1 MGLERRGSLIMSV
14 WTEDRI
20 ARLKTLWSLGWSAQ
34 RIADTLGEDVTRSAV
49 LGKVHRMQLSVR
61 RSPAS
66 PVNSAVAAPGGPRR
80 ASGRSGRPA
89 PVRIAA
95 RSGVAPEAPAFGLA
109 TILSVRRCDCRFP
122 YGEPGASAFRLCGR
136 PVARGVFCAAHAEIA
151 YQRRPQSAEML
162 MQLAGLA

>member
-1 MGLERRGSLIMSV
+1 MSV

-20 ARLKTLWSLGWSAQ
+20 ARLKTLWSQGWSAQ

-49 LGKVHRMQLSVR
+49 LGKVYRMKLSLG
-61 RSPAS
+61 RSPAPRVN
-66 PVNSAVAAPGGPRR
+66 PVVAAPKGPRR
-80 ASGRSGRPA
+80 APGRASRPA

-95 RSGVAPEAPAFGLA
+95 RPGVAPEAPSFGLA

-151 YQRRPQSAEML
+151 YQRRPQSAETL

>member
-1 MGLERRGSLIMSV
+1 MSV
-14 WTEDRI
+14 WTKDRI

-49 LGKVHRMQLSVR
+49 LGKVHRMKLSLG

-66 PVNSAVAAPGGPRR
+66 PVNPVVAAPEGSRR
-80 ASGRSGRPA
+80 APERSGRPA
-89 PVRIAA
+89 PVRITA
-95 RSGVAPEAPAFGLA
+95 RSGVAPEAPSFGLA

-122 YGEPGASAFRLCGR
+122 YGEPGASTFRLCGR
-136 PVARGVFCAAHAEIA
+136 PVVRGVFCAAHAEIA
-151 YQRRPQSAEML
+151 YQRRPQSAEAL

>member
-1 MGLERRGSLIMSV
+1 MSV

-49 LGKVHRMQLSVR
+49 LGKVHRMKLSVG
-61 RSPAS
+61 RSPVS
-66 PVNSAVAAPGGPRR
+66 PAGPAVAAPEGPRR

-89 PVRIAA
+89 PVRTSA

-122 YGEPGASAFRLCGR
+122 YGEPGAPAFRLCGR

-151 YQRRPQSAEML
+151 YQRRPQSAEAL

>member
-1 MGLERRGSLIMSV
+1 MSV

-66 PVNSAVAAPGGPRR
+66 PVNSV
-80 ASGRSGRPA
+80 SSRSCATTESSALSATPA
-89 PVRIAA
+89 
-95 RSGVAPEAPAFGLA
+95 
-109 TILSVRRCDCRFP
+109 
-122 YGEPGASAFRLCGR
+122 RL
-136 PVARGVFCAAHAEIA
+136 PHE
-151 YQRRPQSAEML
+151 ET
-162 MQLAGLA
+162 